1 MKALLYPARALMS
14 RLRFAPKMM
23 LVLGILLAMLI
34 GQAVVQSLARIQSVT
49 NMQNEGTGA
58 TYLRSLTGV
67 LLAVQQHRGLSSS
80 MLNGD
85 ASLAPKVEAKAAEV
99 AKAIDALKALNADYK
114 GVLDQDAQIAR
125 LVDEWTAV
133 RQLMSGST
141 GKENFARHSDLIV
154 GLLND
159 FRLAADASGLTFD
172 PYPDSYTLMEASTG
186 ITPQTIEALAR
197 LRGMAASI
205 SAAKTLSPEAA
216 VALGTLM
223 QVAKDQVTANERM
236 VERVLR
242 HAPAHAA
249 AVTEAVAVMRDAHA
263 STVAMIE
270 NSILNQTF
278 DLAPAEVFTRAT
290 KPIEASVHVMRTLLD
305 SLDAAL
311 ALHTSQLIAYEV
323 MIGTALVS
331 GFLICLYLALGLYFS
346 MQDAIGHTI
355 DGGRRLAEGDLTA
368 RIDVTSHD
376 EFGDIAG
383 SFNKM
388 ADSLATL
395 IGRVKSS
402 ASEVSAV
409 THALASGTQQ
419 VSDAST
425 QQSQSASAMAATIEQ
440 LSVSI
445 NSVSD
450 SAADMRQ
457 HAEASRD
464 EADQGRRAIDSVS
477 AELDEVG
484 QAVGEMAKAAGA
496 FVDSTR
502 EISGMTRQVKDIA
515 EQTNLLALNAAIEAA
530 RAGEQGRGFAVV
542 ADEVRKLAE
551 KSAASALQIEAITRT
566 LDDRAAGVDSV
577 VRRGTQ
583 SIETSREQLA
593 QVIGALGRA
602 ASAASSTSTGI
613 SGIAE
618 SVSEQTTASHEVARK
633 VEQIA
638 QMTEENSNAIAAM
651 ANEAQHLSALAL
663 ALEEAGARFRI

>member
-34 GQAVVQSLARIQSVT
+34 GQAVFQSLERMQSVT
-49 NMQNEGTGA
+49 NMRNEGTGA
-58 TYLRSLTGV
+58 SYLRSLIGV
-67 LLAVQQHRGLSSS
+67 LSAVQQHRGLSSS

-85 ASLAPKVEAKAAEV
+85 ASLAPKVEAKATEV
-99 AKAIDALKALNADYK
+99 AKGIEVLKTLNAEHKDL
-114 GVLDQDAQIAR
+114 LDQDRQISRMA
-125 LVDEWTAV
+125 DEWNAL
-133 RQLMSGST
+133 RQRMATST
-141 GKENFARHSDLIV
+141 GAEDFARHSDLIG

-159 FRLAADASGLTFD
+159 LRLAADASGLTFD
-172 PYPDSYTLMEASTG
+172 PYPDSYTLIEGSTG
-186 ITPQTIEALAR
+186 ITPQTIESLGQ

-205 SAAKTLSPEAA
+205 SAAKALSPEAA
-216 VALGTLM
+216 VTLGTLM
-223 QVAKDQVTANERM
+223 QVANDRVTANERL
-236 VERVLR
+236 VERVTKY
-242 HAPAHAA
+242 APAHAA
-249 AVTEAVAVMRDAHA
+249 AVKDAIVTMRDAHA
-263 STVAMIE
+263 SSALMIK
-270 NSILNQTF
+270 NSILSQKF
-278 DLAPAEVFTRAT
+278 DLTPAEVFAQAT
-290 KPIEASVHVMRTLLD
+290 KPIEASVHVMATLLD

-311 ALHTSQLIAYEV
+311 AAHRSQLIADQV
-323 MIGTALVS
+323 MIGAGLIA
-331 GFLICLYLALGLYFS
+331 GFLISLYLALGLYFS
-346 MQDAIGHTI
+346 MQETIVRTI

-368 RIDVTSHD
+368 RIDVTSRD

-383 SFNKM
+383 SLNQM
-388 ADSLATL
+388 ADSLSAL
-395 IGRVKSS
+395 ISRVKSS
-402 ASEVSAV
+402 ANEVSAV

-419 VSDAST
+419 VSEAST

-484 QAVGEMAKAAGA
+484 QVVGEMAQAAGA

-602 ASAASSTSTGI
+602 AEAASSTSAGI

-638 QMTEENSNAIAAM
+638 QMTEENSNAIVAM
-651 ANEAQHLSALAL
+651 ANEAQNLSALAL
-663 ALEEAGARFRI
+663 TLEEAGARFRI

>member
-14 RLRFAPKMM
+14 RLRFAPKMI
-23 LVLGILLAMLI
+23 LVLGILLAMLT
-34 GQAVVQSLARIQSVT
+34 GLAALQSLERMRSVT
-49 NMQNEGTGA
+49 SMQNEGIGA
-58 TYLRSLTGV
+58 TYLRSLIGV
-67 LLAVQQHRGLSSS
+67 LSAVQQHRGLSSS

-85 ASLAPKVEAKAAEV
+85 LSLASKVEAKAAEV
-99 AKAIDALKALNADYK
+99 VQGIEALKALNAEHRDL
-114 GVLDQDAQIAR
+114 LDQHGPIAR
-125 LVDEWTAV
+125 MADEWSAL
-133 RQLMSGST
+133 RQRMANST
-141 GKENFARHSDLIV
+141 GAENFVRHSDLIV

-159 FRLAADASGLTFD
+159 LRLAADASGLTFD
-172 PYPDSYTLMEASTG
+172 PYPDSYTLIEGSTG
-186 ITPQTIEALAR
+186 ITPQTIESLAR

-216 VALGTLM
+216 VALGILM
-223 QVAKDQVTANERM
+223 QVAKDQVTANERL
-236 VERVLR
+236 VERVLKY
-242 HAPAHAA
+242 APAHAP
-249 AVTEAVAVMRDAHA
+249 AVKDAVATMRDAHA
-263 STVAMIE
+263 ASALMIK
-270 NSILNQTF
+270 NSILTQKF
-278 DLAPAEVFTRAT
+278 DLTPAEVFTQAT
-290 KPIEASVHVMRTLLD
+290 KPIESSVRVMTTLLD

-311 ALHTSQLIAYEV
+311 ASHSSRLIANEL
-323 MIGTALVS
+323 MISAALVA

-346 MQDAIGHTI
+346 MQDAIVRTI

-368 RIDVTSHD
+368 RIDITSRD

-383 SFNKM
+383 SFNQM

-395 IGRVKSS
+395 ISRVKSS
-402 ASEVSAV
+402 ANEVSAV

-419 VSDAST
+419 ISDAST

-484 QAVGEMAKAAGA
+484 LVVGEMARAAGA

-566 LDDRAAGVDSV
+566 LDERAAGVDRV
-577 VRRGTQ
+577 VRRGTE

-602 ASAASSTSTGI
+602 ADAASSTSAGI

-638 QMTEENSNAIAAM
+638 QMTEENSSAIVAM

-663 ALEEAGARFRI
+663 TLEEAGARFRI

>member
-1 MKALLYPARALMS
+1 MKALFYPARVLMA
-14 RLRFAPKMM
+14 RLRFAPKMF
-23 LVLGILLAMLI
+23 LVLGILLAMLT
-34 GQAVVQSLARIQSVT
+34 GLALLQSLGRMQSVAG
-49 NMQNEGTGA
+49 MENESTGA
-58 TYLRSLTGV
+58 AYLRSLTGV

-99 AKAIDALKALNADYK
+99 AKGIEALKTLNSEHHAL
-114 GVLDQDAQIAR
+114 LDQDMQIAR
-125 LVDEWTAV
+125 MSDEWTAV
-133 RQLMSGST
+133 RQLIAGST
-141 GKENFARHSDLIV
+141 SKENFARHSALIV

-172 PYPDSYTLMEASTG
+172 PGRDTYTLMEASVG
-186 ITPQTIEALAR
+186 ITPQTIESLAR

-205 SAAKTLSPEAA
+205 SAAKVLSPDAA
-216 VALGTLM
+216 VALGTAM

-242 HAPAHAA
+242 HAPAQAP
-249 AVTEAVAVMRDAHA
+249 AVAEAVEVMRDAHA
-263 STVAMIE
+263 STALMIE
-270 NSILNQTF
+270 NAIMTQTF

-290 KPIEASVHVMRTLLD
+290 TPIDASRRVMATLLD

-311 ALHTSQLIAYEV
+311 AAQRSRLVADEV
-323 MIGTALVS
+323 MVSAALVA

-346 MQDAIGHTI
+346 MQDAIAHTI
-355 DGGRRLAEGDLTA
+355 NGGRRLAEGDLTA
-368 RIDVTSHD
+368 RIDVTSRD

-383 SFNKM
+383 SFNQM
-388 ADSLATL
+388 ADSLAAL
-395 IGRVKSS
+395 ISHVKSS
-402 ASEVSAV
+402 ANEVSAV

-419 VSDAST
+419 VSEAST

-464 EADQGRRAIDSVS
+464 EADQGRNAIDSVS

-484 QAVGEMAKAAGA
+484 QVVGEMAEAARA
-496 FVDSTR
+496 FVNSTR

-602 ASAASSTSTGI
+602 ADAASSTSAGI

-638 QMTEENSNAIAAM
+638 QMTEENSNAIVAM
-651 ANEAQHLSALAL
+651 ASEARNLSALART
-663 ALEEAGARFRI
+663 LEEAGARFRV